1 MNNLQLIGLSHK
13 TAPLEVRERCH
24 RVDPRRLL
32 DELRAHAPEVTVLS
46 TCNRFEVYTAGVD
59 DPEPFL
65 ESVAEWGEIGE
76 RERGQQLY
84 VRSGRNAAK
93 HLFFVASSLDSL
105 VQGETQIRK
114 QVKEAYSTAVDCEV
128 VGPTLHA
135 LFQEALRVSK
145 EIVRT
150 TGIGRGSVSVAGA
163 AADLA
168 ERVFGKL
175 DRVKALIIG
184 AGETAELVMT
194 HLRGRGVQRMLVLN
208 RSPDRARELAARFE
222 AEAAGLDAVHK
233 RLAEADVLVA
243 ATGAPEHLIT
253 PKEARAALRLRR
265 GRPLVL
271 LDISV
276 PRAVDPAVD
285 ALDNV
290 YRYDMDALAAVT
302 QDTLRHRRRDFIQC
316 CTMVDAAALRLEVAL
331 RSREAGGVIAELEEE
346 YLQLGEDELLD
357 LEHRLQ
363 GLSEGHRD
371 EVNRTIRRLVRKFL
385 HMPVRA
391 LRRSEP
397 GESDAVRRAFS
408 VRSERKQR

>member
-1 MNNLQLIGLSHK
+1 M
-13 TAPLEVRERCH
+13 
-24 RVDPRRLL
+24 
-32 DELRAHAPEVTVLS
+32 
-46 TCNRFEVYTAGVD
+46 YTAGVD

-65 ESVAEWGEIGE
+65 ESVADWGEIGE
-76 RERGQQLY
+76 RERGRQLY

-163 AADLA
+163 AADLV

-175 DRVKALIIG
+175 DRAKAVIIG

-253 PKEARAALRLRR
+253 PKEARATLRRRR

-290 YRYDMDALAAVT
+290 YRYDMDALASVT

-316 CTMVDAAALRLEVAL
+316 CTMVDAAALRLDVAL

-346 YLQLGEDELLD
+346 YLQIGEDELLD